1 MKSRYISD
9 IFPVSFLRMR
19 NRILPPHIYTARES
33 EAVSIVTADFVH
45 FRLDLLQLLLFVFLI
60 VLQCSDFVIL
70 GRITPDHAKGWWVL
84 VLSSVSL

>member
-33 EAVSIVTADFVH
+33 EAVTIVTADFVH

-60 VLQCSDFVIL
+60 VLQCSEQ
-70 GRITPDHAKGWWVL
+70 
-84 VLSSVSL
+84 